1 MTASATVIR
10 ALGGGT
16 VGAVALTTLH
26 ELTRRTVSRA
36 PRMDVIGMRALSRTV
51 RALGGRPARGD
62 RLFRQTLIG
71 DLAANT
77 LYYSL
82 AAGGRR
88 PLSRGLLLG
97 AAAGLGAATLPPLLG
112 LGRSPGAKW
121 PATPLMT
128 MALYTAGGIAAGA
141 AGRALG
147 AGAGHAASGDQRR
160 APAR

>member
-1 MTASATVIR
+1 MSAGATVMR

-16 VGAVALTTLH
+16 VGAIALTALH
-26 ELTRRTVSRA
+26 EVTRRTVPHA

-62 RLFRQTLIG
+62 RLFRQTLMG
-71 DLAANT
+71 DLAANA

-88 PLSRGLLLG
+88 PRGRGLLLG
-97 AAAGLGAATLPPLLG
+97 AAAGLGAAALPPLLG
-112 LGRSPGAKW
+112 LGRSPGARW

-128 MALYTAGGIAAGA
+128 LALYTVGGLAAGA

-147 AGAGHAASGDQRR
+147 SGRAAASGDQRR
-160 APAR
+160 APTR

>member
-1 MTASATVIR
+1 MTAGATVVR
-10 ALGGGT
+10 AVGGGT
-16 VGAVALTTLH
+16 VGAVALTALH
-26 ELTRRTVSRA
+26 ELTRRTVPRA

-62 RLFRQTLIG
+62 RLFRQTLLG

-82 AAGGRR
+82 AATGRR

-97 AAAGLGAATLPPLLG
+97 LAAGIGAAALPPLMG
-112 LGRSPGAKW
+112 LGRSPGARW

-128 MALYTAGGIAAGA
+128 IALYTAGGLAAGA
-141 AGRALG
+141 AGRALTRT
-147 AGAGHAASGDQRR
+147 S
-160 APAR
+160 